1 MSMSSSAEQNE
12 ADGQRR
18 FAGLIYRRSA
28 LWLVLGLITLAV
40 LIGHHTLGVIDRD
53 EARFAQASKQMLA
66 SGDFITPYF
75 MDELRAK
82 KPIAIY
88 WLQSASAAVF
98 GAADI
103 ASYRLPSLAGLILS
117 LMLVYKFSHSLWP
130 SSIAP
135 VQAMVS
141 VLLLAASPLLIA
153 EAHLAKTD
161 PALLCLAGPA
171 IYVVAHL
178 PGPGGS

>member
-1 MSMSSSAEQNE
+1 MSCA
-12 ADGQRR
+12 
-18 FAGLIYRRSA
+18 
-28 LWLVLGLITLAV
+28 
-40 LIGHHTLGVIDRD
+40 
-53 EARFAQASKQMLA
+53 
-66 SGDFITPYF
+66 P
-75 MDELRAK
+75 

-117 LMLVYKFSHSLWP
+117 LMLVYKFSQSLWP

-141 VLLLAASPLLIA
+141 VFLAASPLLIA

-161 PALLCLAGPA
+161 SALLSALLAQQYMVWRIYRDRAEADLAVPWAGFWVCL
-171 IYVVAHL
+171 L
-178 PGPGGS
+178 PVFC